1 MPTSFMPVRIS
12 TAFGLM
18 LLMLVLPGVTRA
30 HEGTHEVSPSAA
42 AIRQI
47 AENANHFL
55 NSLSPEQISKARYV
69 FEDEKR
75 FVYRT
80 IPFSIPG
87 LQLGEMTPGQNAL
100 FHALLSSSLSTAGST
115 KTNSIVALEEILVQ
129 MEAAT
134 GTTNPAHGAEKYSV
148 AIFGEPSAEGTWSW
162 RMHGH
167 HLYLS
172 FTMIEGRLF
181 ASGPAFFGA
190 EPHHVGDGAHKGWRV
205 LGDEEDLGRDLVQ
218 ALDGDQRTQAIL
230 SEDVP
235 RDLFSGSYSEF
246 SLDGPPKGIAY
257 RELSSENKARLRK
270 LVMEYVNNI
279 PPELTSSRLNRIEA
293 GGWDAIHFA
302 WMGSIAPGARN
313 YYRVQ
318 GPEFLI
324 EYCAVALTEN
334 HVHSV
339 WREFNGDFG
348 RDLLKEHYERYP
360 H

>member
-1 MPTSFMPVRIS
+1 MTPVVS
-12 TAFGLM
+12 LFLM
-18 LLMLVLPGVTRA
+18 LTLPGALAA
-30 HEGTHEVSPSAA
+30 HEGDHDRDHNNRSS
-42 AIRQI
+42 RQALQRI
-47 AENANHFL
+47 AENALHFL
-55 NSLSPEQISKARYV
+55 NALSPEQTSKARYV
-69 FEDEKR
+69 FDDEKR

-87 LQLGEMTPGQNAL
+87 LQLGEMTPGQRAL
-100 FHALLSSSLSTAGST
+100 FHSLLAASLSTAGYT
-115 KTNSIVALEEILVQ
+115 KTTSIIALEEILVE
-129 MEAAT
+129 MEGAG
-134 GTTNPAHGAEKYSV
+134 GTANPAHGAGKYSV
-148 AIFGEPSAEGTWSW
+148 AIFGEPSVEGTWSW

-172 FTMIEGRLF
+172 FTVIDGRFF

-190 EPHHVGDGAHKGWRV
+190 EPHRIEEGAHKGWRV
-205 LGDEEDLGRDLVQ
+205 LGNEEDLGR
-218 ALDGDQRTQAIL
+218 ALIQGLESEQRAKAVL
-230 SEDVP
+230 SQEVP

-246 SLDGPPKGIAY
+246 RLEGEPQGISY
-257 RELSSENKARLRK
+257 RELSAENRLRLRE
-270 LVMEYVNNI
+270 LVSEYVNNI
-279 PPELTSSRLNRIEA
+279 PAELRVSRLGRIEA
-293 GGWDAIHFA
+293 GGWDAVHFA

-348 RDLLKEHYERYP
+348 RDLLKEHYEAFP